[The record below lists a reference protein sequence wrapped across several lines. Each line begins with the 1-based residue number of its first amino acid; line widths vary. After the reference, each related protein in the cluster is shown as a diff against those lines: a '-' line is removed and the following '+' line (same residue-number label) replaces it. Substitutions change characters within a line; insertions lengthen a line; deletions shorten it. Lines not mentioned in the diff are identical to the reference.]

1 VSLATFY
8 YAIFAVIYT
17 AASWT
22 IHSFFAAKVMILYE
36 INNTLKMIEKILPI
50 TSGEFFLYA
59 FAMKIPER

>member
-1 VSLATFY
+1 MIDAILTFVSLATFY

-36 INNTLKMIEKILPI
+36 INNTD
-50 TSGEFFLYA
+50 FF
-59 FAMKIPER
+59 IVRWHSERAKK